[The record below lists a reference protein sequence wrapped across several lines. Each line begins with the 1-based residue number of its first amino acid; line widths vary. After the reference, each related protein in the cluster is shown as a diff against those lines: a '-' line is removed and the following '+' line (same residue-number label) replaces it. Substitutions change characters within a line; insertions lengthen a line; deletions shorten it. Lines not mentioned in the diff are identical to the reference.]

1 MNKYESVGVLIFS
14 TPFQVG
20 PDYILSIIYNTNH
33 HLVDELHSSTW
44 GSSMRSLAAD
54 FPLIIDH

>member
-1 MNKYESVGVLIFS
+1 MNKYEEVLIFS

-33 HLVDELHSSTW
+33 RLVDELHSF
-44 GSSMRSLAAD
+44 GSSLRSLAAD
-54 FPLIIDH
+54 CPLNNKS